1 LFILPKRI
9 SELQNNIHF
18 QILVY
23 IKTPP
28 RNFMFVN
35 PSTFSDLGGRT
46 AAPKS
51 TPKATIK
58 EEKKV
63 GKEQPAAKKD
73 AKVRNSELITLG

>member
-1 LFILPKRI
+1 
-9 SELQNNIHF
+9 
-18 QILVY
+18 
-23 IKTPP
+23 
-28 RNFMFVN
+28 MFVN